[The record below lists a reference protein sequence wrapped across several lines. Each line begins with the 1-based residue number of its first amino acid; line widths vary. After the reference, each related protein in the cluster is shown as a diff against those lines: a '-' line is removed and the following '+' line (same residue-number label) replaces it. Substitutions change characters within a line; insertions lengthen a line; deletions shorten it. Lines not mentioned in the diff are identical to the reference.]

1 MWLSKEKVGILFL
14 QCIFS
19 SFSGEVS
26 FKQTCKGITLKNN
39 DFLNPNI
46 MSQISKMQLQRTHPS
61 PELQKLKNVE
71 QQRFHIQ
78 KNHSISVGSIEK
90 VIISLYK
97 YFCQKL

>member
-1 MWLSKEKVGILFL
+1 
-14 QCIFS
+14 
-19 SFSGEVS
+19 
-26 FKQTCKGITLKNN
+26 
-39 DFLNPNI
+39 

-90 VIISLYK
+90 VITIFVQY
-97 YFCQKL
+97 YVMKLNN

>member
-1 MWLSKEKVGILFL
+1 
-14 QCIFS
+14 
-19 SFSGEVS
+19 
-26 FKQTCKGITLKNN
+26 
-39 DFLNPNI
+39 